1 VVKADGEL
9 RQAKSEYQETV
20 DELEAKQELYQRNP
34 GNVPFREIE
43 RLQERERGQLGAIDA
58 ATATKQSAEE
68 QISTLLPTEK
78 AIAEAELAQARSS
91 WTRR

>member
-9 RQAKSEYQETV
+9 RQANSERHQTV

-58 ATATKQSAEE
+58 ATATKQSVE
-68 QISTLLPTEK
+68 QRISSCFPRRKLPPK
-78 AIAEAELAQARSS
+78 PNLQRLKSS
-91 WTRR
+91 WARR